1 MEIASLGLLDPTRGW
16 GTLVPPVGLLA
27 LIPRERAALVSYQD
41 LALNACFSLVFAWCP
56 FSFSSIILSFAM
68 LRPWQL
74 WSRYLMPFIF
84 PPAAS
89 CPSLVPG
96 PTQVFLLCVACS
108 EHFLSTSHPGPESS
122 PSLPLDSL
130 RVSRGVLL
138 KLNGKIKYTGTSD
151 VLRFLQEIRPKHVI
165 TCV

>member
-1 MEIASLGLLDPTRGW
+1 MEIASLGLLDPTRRW

-74 WSRYLMPFIF
+74 WSRYLMPFIC

-96 PTQVFLLCVACS
+96 PNSSFPPVCCLLRALS
-108 EHFLSTSHPGPESS
+108 LHFPPRARIV
-122 PSLPLDSL
+122 SLPA
-130 RVSRGVLL
+130 
-138 KLNGKIKYTGTSD
+138 TGFT
-151 VLRFLQEIRPKHVI
+151 P
-165 TCV
+165 CVKGPPPEAKWKN